1 MDAIEIE
8 IEEHYDVPFK
18 SDSCASNKKQGPL
31 CMSIQRTRMLSGGIA
46 EENPADAFAR
56 ALLQKMQSSVD
67 PKVIKGIAGSS
78 SVSSLFGRGSISSG
92 SHSGANSSSN
102 AGVPSSGG
110 SDDVRLPAITPPR
123 RGSNGGQRLSLTTG
137 GFDDE
142 STSSDD
148 SASSPPCPR
157 ARTPPPTSR
166 VSE

>member
-78 SVSSLFGRGSISSG
+78 AVSSLFGRGSTSG
-92 SHSGANSSSN
+92 SHSGANSSST
-102 AGVPSSGG
+102 AGVPSSGS

-137 GFDDE
+137 GFDDD

-166 VSE
+166 VGD